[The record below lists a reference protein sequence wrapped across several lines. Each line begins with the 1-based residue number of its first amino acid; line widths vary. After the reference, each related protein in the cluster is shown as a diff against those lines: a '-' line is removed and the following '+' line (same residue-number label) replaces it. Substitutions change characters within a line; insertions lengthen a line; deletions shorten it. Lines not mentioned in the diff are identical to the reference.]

1 MAEIPQK
8 LFKYALG
15 KGRNV
20 KNNLWIAACFLL
32 IGVNVCF
39 FLFFPHLLSSVSIV
53 LSNVITLILTFLAF
67 KPLNSWLQDS
77 LMERQQALIEK
88 LEKDRE
94 LERKVES
101 LEQENRTLTDKL
113 DTRVQTGALPV
124 HIDYTFKVEQMEYA
138 KQGYVVKEEEVDAL
152 DRDKFDIP
160 DRKFFETILEDSL
173 LKEASIRKIL
183 YIHKFY
189 YKVSLGIDFSK
200 MMYALDDGVVLF
212 YGVRFRK
219 LHDIS
224 SELEPEHEDIDRV
237 EILKISGDR
246 TEIRQDKEYD
256 TLKEQYRDLRAKEVK
271 NGMEEEVTALCN
283 QYTAALHESI
293 KSRFG
298 DRVDFVDSIEDHRDK
313 NWYALKGSTDPTVRE
328 IAGSLLMLT
337 TVMNKTQAIGE
348 HAGER
353 LLSE

>member
-1 MAEIPQK
+1 MSKPADKI
-8 LFKYALG
+8 FKYALG
-15 KGRNV
+15 KGRSV
-20 KNNLWIAACFLL
+20 KNGLWIAACFLL

-39 FLFFPHLLSSVSIV
+39 FLFFPHLLSSVAIV

-88 LEKDRE
+88 MEKDRE
-94 LERKVES
+94 LERKVEL
-101 LEQENRTLTDKL
+101 LEQENRTLSDKL

-124 HIDYTFKVEQMEYA
+124 QIDYTFKVEQMEYA

-152 DRDKFDIP
+152 DREQFDIP

-189 YKVSLGIDFSK
+189 YKVTLGIDFSRI
-200 MMYALDDGVVLF
+200 MYALHGGKVLF
-212 YGVRFRK
+212 NGVQFRK
-219 LHDIS
+219 LHDVT
-224 SELEPEHEDIDRV
+224 SELEPENGDIDRV
-237 EILKISGDR
+237 EILKISGDK
-246 TEIRQDKEYD
+246 TEIRQDKEYEP
-256 TLKEQYRDLRAKEVK
+256 LKEQYRNARAQEVK
-271 NGMEEEVTALCN
+271 TGMEEEVTALCG
-283 QYTAALHESI
+283 QYTAALQDSI
-293 KSRFG
+293 RSRFG

-313 NWYALKGSTDPTVRE
+313 NWYALKGSTDPTVHE
-328 IAGSLLMLT
+328 IAGTLLMLT
-337 TVMNKTQAIGE
+337 AVMNKTQAIGE
-348 HAGER
+348 QAGGH